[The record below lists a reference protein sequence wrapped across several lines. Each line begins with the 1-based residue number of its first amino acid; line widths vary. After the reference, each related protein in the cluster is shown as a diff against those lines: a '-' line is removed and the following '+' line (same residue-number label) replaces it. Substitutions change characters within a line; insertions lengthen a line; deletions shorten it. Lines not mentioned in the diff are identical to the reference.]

1 MQYLELITSYQITL
15 AVSAI
20 LLISGLIGGIFL
32 YYTNDFK
39 TTIITFL
46 STLLVPILVIITLF
60 ILYNYFNVEPSEKH
74 TLILWSV
81 LFINVI
87 NLSTLIGKYA
97 KEVLSKNFDI
107 DHVTR
112 HHFKS
117 TLNLFVTILL
127 LGGASSAFV
136 QTNMLLVLVP
146 TILIASIII
155 WSNHLIARF
164 LLREK

>member
-1 MQYLELITSYQITL
+1 MQYLELITNYQTNITIL
-15 AVSAI
+15 AL
-20 LLISGLIGGIFL
+20 LLISGIISGIFL

-46 STLLVPILVIITLF
+46 STLLVPALVAITLF
-60 ILYNYFNVEPSEKH
+60 ILYNFLKVEPSEKH
-74 TLILWSV
+74 TLITWSV
-81 LFINVI
+81 LFLNTI

-97 KEVLSKNFDI
+97 KEILEKGFDI

-127 LGGASSAFV
+127 LGGASSVFV
-136 QTNMLLVLVP
+136 DTNMLLIIIPTVLI
-146 TILIASIII
+146 TSITI